1 MTGAAV
7 IVAFE
12 IVDARECSGSA
23 YCRWTDACG
32 TLKSGQSLACAYLTF
47 VHLRRPML
55 PVPPRTTKFMR
66 GDKGSQKTTYQKAMK
81 LVKILAGLVL
91 ASGMLVQ
98 VQAADTKADPTGTYV
113 WTQPGRNG
121 GADRTNTLTLKL
133 DGDKLT
139 GKVQS
144 PARGGGDPTSTEI
157 KDGKV
162 DGSTISF
169 TVTREFNGNSFSIK
183 YSGKLADGVI
193 KGKTESER
201 NGETQSR
208 DWEAKKQEDKK

>member
-1 MTGAAV
+1 
-7 IVAFE
+7 
-12 IVDARECSGSA
+12 
-23 YCRWTDACG
+23 
-32 TLKSGQSLACAYLTF
+32 
-47 VHLRRPML
+47 
-55 PVPPRTTKFMR
+55 
-66 GDKGSQKTTYQKAMK
+66 MK